1 MTPYEKTRIYSDYLD
16 ALPTKTP
23 QEVKDTIVKLAS
35 IMFEAADQTVAPAI
49 AAADPTKLAEYLGI
63 DQLLD
68 QAVSDPSDESIQYI
82 KDTVD
87 DKLDRL
93 AGTNQSASDVGLK
106 ASVDSLFR
114 ELVKA
119 KIDKNAVNAGKKEV
133 EDKLATIQAANPN
146 VDTASVMRNLEKAI
160 TYAMAGNLADFQSR
174 RNMVDKL
181 VNELNSSHDSTN
193 AIDANAAIDY
203 LTNALAERGL
213 NTYTGNTNR
222 ELSGVQETQVTPYVV
237 KLADLINNKIARDQE
252 FNSASDELMQVIT
265 ETANAIKERHPE
277 ADSEGLLGMLS
288 QAVDMVK
295 NYQGNSDEYK
305 SIKKSVDPLATNLDA
320 KRDSQNNV
328 NIGVDYGNIT
338 ANLDKAINTD
348 PNSPEYQSV
357 YDALIN
363 EVSTLEQKVDALHPN
378 VPSKLVSYT
387 KKVVEQGQQ
396 KDPNYDNSRK
406 FLNTQLS
413 NGFVEVV
420 NHEKSNLGSDDE
432 PGAVKPLVAQLFELL
447 DAKTTNDISV
457 LKSIDDGIDA
467 VTMRTEDETLIDIMN
482 DKIYK
487 LFRDRQFGDEIVQ
500 LLDKAK
506 ARAEIDDQP
515 KLAQI
520 QDLSSKLTS
529 AKASNSLGD
538 QIKSAFAKLYNLGNQ
553 QTDTATRATETVN
566 ERSKTDQVSRILG
579 IDELF
584 DQLGKVPADALEAKL
599 HERLEELKNT
609 IPVDQIDISSVAE
622 KVESAKQ
629 DFNVK
634 IVQANEAAN
643 KARDEYNTAVRTLDE
658 NNPADWDKLHELQ
671 QNARGMAKEV
681 KALRN
686 KLDTLTKV
694 FDFAEFNREISEQK
708 TTQQSLALNTK
719 EDDLRKQREE
729 YYAAQHQS
737 DKKAEE
743 DDGTG
748 GVAASTAPKYDI
760 EAVVKGVY
768 ETLTRMIANKGVRAG
783 YNDMIASIKK
793 ANAERKQLR
802 SADPSADVKS
812 VLAASFSEGT
822 LGTGKAW
829 STYQINGNPQ
839 LGFPVFPFS
848 ELFGTNPKAVINYSE
863 EGNIIYIKERELTMS
878 DGSKRPGSWEI
889 QISAYGDMIYGDVSI
904 PNDPK
909 NPAAGYDVNN
919 AVEKDISTLMTRGG
933 KPAFLA
939 DVFSALA
946 ALNPRMQI

>member
-87 DKLDRL
+87 NKLDRL
-93 AGTNQSASDVGLK
+93 AGTNKSASDIGLK
-106 ASVDSLFR
+106 ASLDSLFR
-114 ELVKA
+114 ELFKG
-119 KIDKNAVNAGKKEV
+119 KIDDDAVDAKKQEV
-133 EDKLATIQAANPN
+133 EDKLATIQSANPN
-146 VDTASVMRNLEKAI
+146 ADTASVMRNLEKAI
-160 TYAMAGNLADFQSR
+160 TYAKAGNHTDFQSR
-174 RNMVDKL
+174 RQMIDKL
-181 VNELNSSHDSTN
+181 VNELNSSHDNTN
-193 AIDANAAIDY
+193 GIDANAAIDY
-203 LTNALAERGL
+203 LTNALDERGL
-213 NTYTGNTNR
+213 NTYTGETDR
-222 ELSGVQETQVTPYVV
+222 ELSGVQENQVTPYVV
-237 KLADLINNKIARDQE
+237 KLTDLINNKIARDQE
-252 FNSASDELMQVIT
+252 FNSASAELMQVIT

-277 ADSEGLLGMLS
+277 ADPEGLLDMLS

-305 SIKKSVDPLATNLDA
+305 SIKKSVDPMATSLDA

-338 ANLDKAINTD
+338 ANLDKVINTD

-363 EVSTLEQKVDALHPN
+363 EVTTLEQKVDALHPN

-420 NHEKSNLGSDDE
+420 DHEKSNLGSDDE
-432 PGAVKPLVAQLFELL
+432 PGAVKPLINQLFELL

-457 LKSIDDGIDA
+457 LNGIDAGIDA
-467 VTMRTEDETLIDIMN
+467 VTMRTEDDTLIDIMN

-515 KLAQI
+515 KIAQI
-520 QDLSSKLTS
+520 QDLSTKLIS

-553 QTDTATRATETVN
+553 QTDTATRATETIT
-566 ERSKTDQVSRILG
+566 ERNKADQVSRILG

-609 IPVDQIDISSVAE
+609 VPVDQIDISSVAE

-658 NNPADWDKLHELQ
+658 NNPSDWDKLHELQ
-671 QNARGMAKEV
+671 QNARSMAKEV
-681 KALRN
+681 KTLRN

-729 YYAAQHQS
+729 YYAAQHP
-737 DKKAEE
+737 DKKLDE

-748 GVAASTAPKYDI
+748 GAAASTTSKYDI

-848 ELFGTNPKAVINYSE
+848 ELFGSNPKAVINYSE

-889 QISAYGDMIYGDVSI
+889 QISADGDMIYGDVSI

-946 ALNPRMQI
+946 SLNPRMQI